1 MSYQK
6 DAIYFDRKDIKG
18 IIKLSND
25 TLDIKGIVKNPSKS
39 LKIKYWGA
47 DPVIFR
53 YSFSGSG
60 LPFANKEQAYS
71 NKINMGTVNVKKSMF
86 NFKIKI
92 PNSYYI
98 NLGRKLI
105 KPLLHINV
113 FGTNSYETIEIN
125 DGIPYRFLNHPA
137 NIDYKSNLV
146 KIYKPSGP
154 NFYVNK
160 LPIRS
165 QEQILR
171 DSAYPINTDKMP
183 DNFWGL
189 KPAL

>member
-1 MSYQK
+1 MSAQK
-6 DAIYFDRKDIKG
+6 DAIYFDRNDFKGVIGCSKDI
-18 IIKLSND
+18 LHV
-25 TLDIKGIVKNPSKS
+25 KGIVKDPSKS
-39 LKIKYWGA
+39 LKINYWSA
-47 DPVIFR
+47 DPVNYR

-71 NKINMGTVNVKKSMF
+71 NKINIGSVKVKKSMF
-86 NFKIKI
+86 NFKIKV

-98 NLGRKLI
+98 NLGSKLI
-105 KPLLHINV
+105 KPLLHITICGN
-113 FGTNSYETIEIN
+113 NNYETIEIN

-146 KIYKPSGP
+146 KLYKPSGP

-160 LPIRS
+160 LSIRS

>member
-1 MSYQK
+1 MIPKK
-6 DAIYFDRKDIKG
+6 DAIYFDRKDFKG
-18 IIKLSND
+18 LIGCHKDILH
-25 TLDIKGIVKNPSKS
+25 IKGIVKDPYKS
-39 LKIKYWGA
+39 LTINYWA
-47 DPVIFR
+47 SDPVEYK

-60 LPFANKEQAYS
+60 LPFSNKEQAYD
-71 NKINMGTVNVKKSMF
+71 NKINIGSVKVKKSMF
-86 NFKIKI
+86 NFKIKV

-98 NLGRKLI
+98 NLGSKLI
-105 KPLLHINV
+105 KPLLHITV
-113 FGTNSYETIEIN
+113 CGTNNYETIKIN

-160 LPIRS
+160 LPIRT

>member
-1 MSYQK
+1 MNKQK
-6 DAIYFDRKDIKG
+6 DGIYFDREDFKG
-18 IIKLSND
+18 IIRVSKNKLHVKGLIKEPSNS
-25 TLDIKGIVKNPSKS
+25 V
-39 LKIKYWGA
+39 KIKYWA
-47 DPVIFR
+47 SDPVDYR

-60 LPFANKEQAYS
+60 LPFANKQQAYS
-71 NKINMGTVNVKKSMF
+71 NKINVGEVIVKNSE
-86 NFKIKI
+86 FKFTITM
-92 PNSYYI
+92 PNSFYI
-98 NLGRKLI
+98 NLGSELI
-105 KPLLHINV
+105 KPLLNISICGNNKV
-113 FGTNSYETIEIN
+113 ETIKLN
-125 DGIPYRFLNHPA
+125 NGIPYRFLNHPA

-154 NFYVNK
+154 NFYVNH

-171 DSAYPINTDKMP
+171 DSAYPVNSDKMP